1 MGAQTVICAKHS
13 MRQREDREALQRELE
28 YLLDRLQHASTPGDF
43 AQNQRFTVSVYT
55 ELKEP
60 RSPMPRRFADAFDFL
75 QKQVNLLETDVPA
88 PLNYVLLPLSVLATM
103 GLVQSQIATVS
114 SQPSAQCIERLS
126 NVLEHMQRRPQA
138 ESYYSYIKRY
148 RFCVPAEHIRDVEQ
162 YIREAKSVEGSF
174 KDDATDV
181 LQRLRHGVYTS
192 SHMEELLH
200 TLETGNA
207 SPQKSQDLLHAYVS
221 KIHFVS
227 MVTSQGGKY
236 IDYSGPALDRELSTL
251 RGKDVYVMCF
261 NMQVMKDPRSWPPHL
276 ALLVDLIKRKDSNK
290 AIPIADNVEQDHAGG
305 PLNHA
310 YIAQYANASMV
321 TEDCLALRRFL
332 GTQCLTQYETSKV
345 DRSMRE
351 RPVQRRPVKISCP
364 GIKCAKATQEWICS
378 RCHALVEYGYT
389 DKYIY
394 CDCGA
399 CHFMHW
405 EFRCNDSKHRR
416 SCERHNSQNSL
427 QMLKALKTFEEVNI
441 LILGETGV
449 GKSVSSFF
457 EIPITLRPYDDC

>member
-200 TLETGNA
+200 TL
-207 SPQKSQDLLHAYVS
+207 KLV
-221 KIHFVS
+221 
-227 MVTSQGGKY
+227 M
-236 IDYSGPALDRELSTL
+236 L
-251 RGKDVYVMCF
+251 R
-261 NMQVMKDPRSWPPHL
+261 H
-276 ALLVDLIKRKDSNK
+276 RK
-290 AIPIADNVEQDHAGG
+290 ARIFC
-305 PLNHA
+305 
-310 YIAQYANASMV
+310 
-321 TEDCLALRRFL
+321 TR
-332 GTQCLTQYETSKV
+332 T
-345 DRSMRE
+345 
-351 RPVQRRPVKISCP
+351 
-364 GIKCAKATQEWICS
+364 
-378 RCHALVEYGYT
+378 
-389 DKYIY
+389 
-394 CDCGA
+394 
-399 CHFMHW
+399 
-405 EFRCNDSKHRR
+405 
-416 SCERHNSQNSL
+416 
-427 QMLKALKTFEEVNI
+427 
-441 LILGETGV
+441 
-449 GKSVSSFF
+449 
-457 EIPITLRPYDDC
+457 